1 MVSIKRLLAILVL
14 IAGQGCSLEEEETY
28 LQVAL
33 HPDYLP
39 IFWVS
44 ADEDFQS
51 YGAITSLR
59 VYVRGDG
66 SIADRTYW
74 YVEVP
79 YRGPH
84 HPPGHRTQTP
94 VKLSRVIYGVVPQ
107 GFNEKVPARPLEL
120 GVEYCVT
127 IRGHPTAGD
136 LVECFIY
143 EP

>member
-1 MVSIKRLLAILVL
+1 MVLIKRLLTVLVL
-14 IAGQGCSLEEEETY
+14 ITVQGCSEENY

-44 ADEDFQS
+44 ENEDFQS
-51 YGAITSLR
+51 YGSITSLR
-59 VYVRGDG
+59 VYVPGDG

-74 YVEVP
+74 YIEVP

-84 HPPGHRTQTP
+84 HPPGNRTQTP
-94 VKLSRVIYGVVPQ
+94 VKRSRIIYSVVPQ
-107 GFNEKVPARPLEL
+107 GFSEKIPDRPLEP
-120 GVEYCVT
+120 GVKYCVT
-127 IRGHPTAGD
+127 IQWHPSAED

>member
-1 MVSIKRLLAILVL
+1 MVSIKRLLAVLVL
-14 IAGQGCSLEEEETY
+14 IAVQGCSEENY

-44 ADEDFQS
+44 EDEDFQS
-51 YGAITSLR
+51 YGFITSLR

-74 YVEVP
+74 YIEVP
-79 YRGPH
+79 YSGPH
-84 HPPGHRTQTP
+84 DPPGSRTQTP
-94 VKLSRVIYGVVPQ
+94 VKLSRVIYSVVPQ
-107 GFNEKVPARPLEL
+107 GFNQKISARPLEP

-127 IRGHPTAGD
+127 IRGHPTTED

>member
-1 MVSIKRLLAILVL
+1 VQEGTVEMVSIKRLLAVLVL
-14 IAGQGCSLEEEETY
+14 IAGQGCSFEEEETY

-66 SIADRTYW
+66 SIADRIYW
-74 YVEVP
+74 SIEVSLT
-79 YRGPH
+79 GPRS
-84 HPPGHRTQTP
+84 PGFG
-94 VKLSRVIYGVVPQ
+94 I
-107 GFNEKVPARPLEL
+107 
-120 GVEYCVT
+120 
-127 IRGHPTAGD
+127 
-136 LVECFIY
+136 LVC
-143 EP
+143 